1 MISGVSSFVQIGFAV
16 SIGIVMSAFLLG
28 LTMVP
33 ALTASLGDH
42 VWWPSR
48 HVASTARRAAGA
60 ARPAAQPA
68 EAMSS

>member
-33 ALTASLGDH
+33 ALTARLGDR
-42 VWWPSR
+42 VWWPTR
-48 HVASTARRAAGA
+48 PDGARNARKNVPAAPPLPAEGVAS
-60 ARPAAQPA
+60 
-68 EAMSS
+68 